1 MRKLSILIAVLA
13 AALLPATASAI
24 TCYAVIDR
32 ADNVIYQDTQPPFDL
47 STEGGPAA
55 RDALRA
61 RNEQL
66 TISDADSC
74 PVIAAPPGATGYQP
88 ATVDEIVAGI
98 REYAKPVPGMNY
110 GSTTG
115 GTGSAPAA
123 PARSG
128 SAPAR
133 KY

>member
-1 MRKLSILIAVLA
+1 MRTLSILTAALA
-13 AALLPATASAI
+13 AALLPAIASAI

-32 ADNVIYQDTQPPFDL
+32 TDTTIYQDTQPPFDL

-55 RDALRA
+55 RNTLRS
-61 RNEQL
+61 RKEFL
-66 TISDADSC
+66 TVSETDTC

-88 ATVDEIVAGI
+88 ATVDEIVSGI
-98 REYAKPVPGMNY
+98 RDYAKPVPGMNY
-110 GSTTG
+110 GMSG
-115 GTGSAPAA
+115 GRSAPAA
-123 PARSG
+123 PARS